1 MIEGGFFMFGRRFK
15 LFRLA
20 GFEVGVD
27 LSWVIIA
34 VLIAWSLSMGYFP
47 YRFAD
52 LSAGA
57 YWIMG
62 ITGALGLFASIVLHE
77 FAHSLAARRAGLEM
91 KGITL
96 FIFGG
101 IAEMGAEPPNAKSEF
116 LIAIA
121 GPLASIFLAIGF
133 YAIYQLSQ
141 VAGGLVGFTGVV
153 GYLAFINLVLAIFNL
168 IPAYPLDGGRVLR
181 AALWQAKKN
190 LRWATRVSS
199 SIGAGFGIFLIVLGV
214 IRVLYGNFIGGMWF
228 FLIGMFLHGAARA
241 SYQQLIARKALEGEP
256 LQRFMNTEPVTVSP
270 TLPVDRLVEDYV
282 YRYHYK
288 LYPVVEDQKLVGC
301 VNFRD
306 IRSVDKEKW
315 SSTPVKQLMQ
325 PCSLDNTIEPQA
337 DAVAALSK
345 MNSNSTSRLM
355 VVDHGRL
362 AGIVAL
368 KDMLK
373 FLSHKVELENQK
385 G

>member
-1 MIEGGFFMFGRRFK
+1 MFGRRFK

-101 IAEMGAEPPNAKSEF
+101 IAEMGSEPPDAKSEF

-133 YAIYQLSQ
+133 YAIYQVSQ
-141 VAGGLVGFTGVV
+141 IAGGLVGFTGVV

-214 IRVLYGNFIGGMWF
+214 VRVLYGNFIGGMWF

-337 DAVAALSK
+337 DAVTALSK

>member
-1 MIEGGFFMFGRRFK
+1 MFGRKFK

-27 LSWVIIA
+27 MSWLIIA

-47 YRFAD
+47 YMFAD
-52 LSAGA
+52 LSTRA

-62 ITGALGLFASIVLHE
+62 ITGALGLFASIVVHE
-77 FAHSLAARRAGLEM
+77 FAHSLAARRVGIHM

-101 IAEMGAEPPNAKSEF
+101 IAEMGEEPPDARSEF

-121 GPLASIFLAIGF
+121 GPLASIVLSIGF
-133 YAIYQLSQ
+133 YAIYQISQ
-141 VAGGLVGFTGVV
+141 AAGGLIGFTGVV

-181 AALWQAKKN
+181 AVLWHVKKN

-199 SIGAGFGIFLIVLGV
+199 SIGAGFGIFLIILGV
-214 IRVLYGNFIGGMWF
+214 MRVLYGNFIGGMWF
-228 FLIGMFLHGAARA
+228 FLIGLFLHGAARA

-256 LQRFMNTEPVTVSP
+256 LERFMNTDPVTVSP
-270 TLPVDRLVEDYV
+270 ALPVDRLVEEYV
-282 YRYHYK
+282 YKYHYK
-288 LYPVVEDQKLVGC
+288 LYPVVEDQKLIGC

-306 IRSVDKEKW
+306 IRSVEKDKW
-315 SSTPVKQLMQ
+315 STTPVKQLMQ
-325 PCSLDNTIEPQA
+325 PCSLENTIEPQA
-337 DAVAALSK
+337 DAVQALSK
-345 MNSNSTSRLM
+345 MNSNATSRLM

-368 KDMLK
+368 KDMLR